1 MLSINDNNNMVQANK
16 VQHGYTDHAI
26 NIQHCISW
34 GYGKNYQILRQY
46 LETNYPELIG
56 GISGEMYPPPQHAL
70 VFAQVCIYIFFFF
83 LHNTN

>member
-1 MLSINDNNNMVQANK
+1 MVQASK
-16 VQHGYTDHAI
+16 VQHGYTDHTI
-26 NIQHCISW
+26 TIQYCIHEDME
-34 GYGKNYQILRQY
+34 NYQILRQY